1 MPERPRLGFA
11 GLPRS
16 PHMIRYRSIVCRDA
30 LVGAEVSPDPRLG
43 SARHAHVEP
52 DVAVPVA
59 ILDEVPEPNLHIAHL
74 YAISSHGF
82 TAASLLG
89 SAVNASSSCNLSH
102 IVRELM
108 RLGAGIRPS

>member
-1 MPERPRLGFA
+1 
-11 GLPRS
+11 
-16 PHMIRYRSIVCRDA
+16 MIRYRSIICRDE
-30 LVGAEVSPDPRLG
+30 LVGAEASPDPRFG

-74 YAISSHGF
+74 YAVISSHGF

-108 RLGAGIRPS
+108 RLGTGIRPSLTSASNSDGEMPT